1 VASDILDS
9 RYGRTPRNRSRQ
21 RLTLWIVAAGF
32 VVVFAAWVVFA
43 GLDSARGGLQQRDL
57 AFTLIDDHKV
67 DVTFE
72 VSAPVGSTSY
82 CAVQAL
88 SQQQAVVG
96 WRVVEIPPADRYT
109 RVFTERVR
117 TIDTAV
123 TGLIYRCWLA

>member
-9 RYGRTPRNRSRQ
+9 RYGRTPRSRSRQ
-21 RLTLWIVAAGF
+21 RWIVLIVAAGF
-32 VVVFAAWVVFA
+32 VVVFAAWVIFA
-43 GLDSARGGLQQRDL
+43 GLDSARGGLQNRDL
-57 AFTLIDDHKV
+57 AFSLVDDHHV

-72 VSAPVGSTSY
+72 VSAPTGSTSY

-88 SQQQAVVG
+88 SEQQAVVG
-96 WRVVEIPPADRYT
+96 WRVVEIPPADRYA

>member
-9 RYGRTPRNRSRQ
+9 RYGRTPRSRARQ
-21 RLTLWIVAAGF
+21 RWIAWTVAVGF
-32 VVVFAAWVVFA
+32 VVVFAAWVIWG
-43 GLDSARGGLQQRDL
+43 GLDGARSGLQNRDIGFSL
-57 AFTLIDDHKV
+57 VDDHHV

-72 VSAPVGSTSY
+72 VSVPAGSTSY

-88 SQQQAVVG
+88 SEQQAVVG
-96 WRVVEIPPADRYT
+96 WRVVEIPPADRYS
-109 RVFTERVR
+109 RQFTERVR

>member
-1 VASDILDS
+1 MASDILDS
-9 RYGRTPRNRSRQ
+9 RYGRTPRSRTD
-21 RLTLWIVAAGF
+21 RRRIAWIAAAAF
-32 VVVFAAWVVFA
+32 VVVFAAWVIFA
-43 GLDSARGGLQQRDL
+43 GLDSARGGLQNRDI
-57 AFTLIDDHKV
+57 AFSLIDDHSV

-72 VSAPVGSTSY
+72 VSAPIGATSY

-88 SQQQAVVG
+88 SEQQAVVG

-117 TIDTAV
+117 TIDTPV